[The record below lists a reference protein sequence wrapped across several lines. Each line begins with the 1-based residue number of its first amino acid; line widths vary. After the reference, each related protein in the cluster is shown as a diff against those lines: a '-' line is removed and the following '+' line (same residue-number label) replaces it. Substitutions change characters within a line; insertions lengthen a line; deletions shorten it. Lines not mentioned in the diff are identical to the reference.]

1 MDPLEP
7 GDRTTQGRVTPPAHG
22 PGARGGVPDDTP
34 CRAAARPIGQN
45 PGLTEAAP
53 PEEDGPRGR
62 GGPAPPEEDGP
73 RGRGGPGREGPGE
86 RAEVVPEKERSS
98 AGPRARGAAGG
109 SAPLP
114 ARGAAAGGSAPL
126 PARGAAAGGSA
137 PLPARGETAL
147 GTEATQ
153 TTGGGININT
163 MKNDGA
169 RAEAGPGAA
178 DGSSRAETNKLTHP
192 ETELPVKEDT
202 TTTAPH
208 KSRQPRLC
216 RGPCGDFICLGNSPG
231 PARALSSETCRRWPA
246 AEHQRPGLNMVRSV
260 AGVAVDE
267 RLQKVNIH
275 LLLPGLDTDPPNGN
289 TGRDSPQ
296 PDYSRKKKKKKR
308 KRRCISLLEKRD
320 LRGQLSTEAEEPS
333 ARGTGTDPRSSRS
346 HSGVRGGEEPI
357 SGSLP
362 SNPDGLAFSSAS
374 ISHRQCNALHCP
386 RAKTISHQ
394 AFCTHRLADDN
405 HAPTPAACAD
415 VATRL
420 QAEGPPLQTTST
432 GWTPTPGSLTLKSVC
447 ESSFL
452 SGDERGADHGGT
464 PQQPHEEN
472 PSLAARSC
480 ISSGAAKANPS
491 GNSVSHGGESNAST
505 MEAAQSDEES
515 TDSSNYEQNIADM
528 SDNAPQVL
536 DTNKRDKETIN
547 EAERR
552 EASEYPSEL
561 KGPIEGP
568 VGTTSETGGDVSDAP
583 DSKNKVFAMSSFWN
597 EMERLTINDILGLRM
612 ISVSPPPPSLSP
624 LPESEEADVNDT
636 ADSGYFTPQ
645 LDEATTRSTV
655 TDSEQA
661 TVNSAASRHDSLG
674 SLDVLWDGERLP
686 GMSGA
691 GINPEDTVLTS
702 DTNPRPQLSAGSEER
717 HGRPMLKNTS
727 VYNLHATNAEQFG
740 RMRNVPTLAA
750 VLPEESESERECLSD
765 VQRPRGDGGTD
776 STSSSLFSEGTPA
789 ESYRI
794 SLPAIL
800 KCLFGG
806 KQSNPKPP
814 DSEDTG
820 IDCGRTVP
828 ETYHQFFSEFD
839 CGSFFDPFDRT
850 EDRPTD
856 RPVPVL
862 SRSRSSSRY
871 LQYPEAFDHFLSSP
885 SSSSSS
891 SDGSSE
897 SEEDPGDG
905 WGPVRVVTRLSPR
918 TASEPPE
925 ASTDIYENFFTD
937 TDLPQSLFWSPTFSL
952 RNVRLSGPVSRTPQS
967 CGPLTPGDQG
977 SVRRRRR
984 VFSSIDALD
993 HRDRRVPEPE
1003 LDHCEE
1009 RVPEPELDP
1018 FEERVPEPELDPF
1031 EERVPEP
1038 ELDPCEER
1046 VPEPELDP
1054 FEERVPEPELD
1065 PCEERVPEPEL
1076 DPFEERVPEPELD
1089 HCEERVPEPELD
1101 HCEERVPEPE
1111 LDPFEERVPEPELD
1125 PFEERV
1131 PEPELDHC
1139 EERVPEP
1146 ELDHFEE
1153 RVPEPEL
1160 DPFEERVP
1168 EPELDPFEERV
1179 PEPELDPFE
1188 ERVPEPEL
1196 DHCEE
1201 RVPEPELDPFEERV
1215 PEPELDH
1222 CEERVHRQQDPFSFD
1237 DLQSAASHPPLSLV
1251 PLRQAV
1257 PCPTAPGGSLV
1268 PLRQAVPCPAALSLV
1283 PLRQAVPCPTA
1294 PGGSLVPLR
1303 QAVPCPAA
1311 LSLVPLRQAVPCPA
1325 APGGSLVPLRQAVP
1339 CPTAPGVSLV
1349 PLRHSDM
1356 CLVCIALASWVLK
1369 SADPHVGDAWKAV
1382 VLANVSALSAI
1393 GYLRRRTRERSRNQA
1408 AGGRPPLEGPSGE
1421 VHL

>member
-7 GDRTTQGRVTPPAHG
+7 GDRVTQGSVTQSGPPSPPPAHG

-34 CRAAARPIGQN
+34 CRAAARPIDQN

-53 PEEDGPRGR
+53 PVEDGPRSR
-62 GGPAPPEEDGP
+62 GGPPAHHDGGEHSLGGGAGVLSGREGDTHLEALHTFFERHGRLAGPEEP
-73 RGRGGPGREGPGE
+73 AGPGREGPEE

-98 AGPRARGAAGG
+98 AGPRARGAA
-109 SAPLP
+109 L
-114 ARGAAAGGSAPL
+114 
-126 PARGAAAGGSA
+126 GSA

-147 GTEATQ
+147 GTEITQ

-163 MKNDGA
+163 MKND
-169 RAEAGPGAA
+169 RAHSEAGPGAA
-178 DGSSRAETNKLTHP
+178 DGSSRAETNKLTNP
-192 ETELPVKEDT
+192 ETELPVKEDMM
-202 TTTAPH
+202 TTAPH

-216 RGPCGDFICLGNSPG
+216 RGPCDDFICLGNTPG
-231 PARALSSETCRRWPA
+231 SARALSSETCRRWPDA
-246 AEHQRPGLNMVRSV
+246 DHQRPSLNMETLCSV

-267 RLQKVNIH
+267 RLQKVNIN
-275 LLLPGLDTDPPNGN
+275 LLLPGLDTDSPNGN

-296 PDYSRKKKKKKR
+296 PDYSRKKKKR

-320 LRGQLSTEAEEPS
+320 LRGQLSTEAEVQS
-333 ARGTGTDPRSSRS
+333 ARRTGTDPRSSRS

-362 SNPDGLAFSSAS
+362 STDVTQTSCLIENPSDYSYPWTPLPDNKHGHLPGHPDGLAFSSAS
-374 ISHRQCNALHCP
+374 ISDRQCNALHCP

-405 HAPTPAACAD
+405 HAPPPADCAN
-415 VATRL
+415 VAAHL
-420 QAEGPPLQTTST
+420 QAEVPSLQTTST
-432 GWTPTPGSLTLKSVC
+432 GLTLTPGSLTLKSVC

-452 SGDERGADHGGT
+452 SGDERAADHGGT

-480 ISSGAAKANPS
+480 INSGAAKANPS
-491 GNSVSHGGESNAST
+491 SNSISHGGESNALT
-505 MEAAQSDEES
+505 MEAAQNDEERSHLAAETGFPGGDNLTECPREAQHTQWLEIDGRKTVPLSSSDLPRSTIVMIGPDAQVLTQDLKMGLCSVIVDNPVESHFILDFSKVSPDAENTSPDTQHVETIPEISLCSGNTSTVGIQSPVTHKVTVHFCPPSSFPSEEISSNSSISLEGLLNNRPMATDTSQLTQNHGGHCS

-528 SDNAPQVL
+528 SDNTPQVL
-536 DTNKRDKETIN
+536 DTNKRDKAIN
-547 EAERR
+547 EAERLD
-552 EASEYPSEL
+552 ASEYPSEL

-568 VGTTSETGGDVSDAP
+568 GTTSETGGDVSDAP

-612 ISVSPPPPSLSP
+612 ISVSPLPLSLSP
-624 LPESEEADVNDT
+624 LLQSEEADVNGN

-645 LDEATTRSTV
+645 LDEVTTRSTV

-674 SLDVLWDGERLP
+674 SLDVLWDGEPLP

-702 DTNPRPQLSAGSEER
+702 DSNPRPQLSAGSEER

-727 VYNLHATNAEQFG
+727 VYNLHAMNAEQFG

-750 VLPEESESERECLSD
+750 VLPEESELERECLSD
-765 VQRPRGDGGTD
+765 VPRPRGDGGTD

-820 IDCGRTVP
+820 IYCGNTVP
-828 ETYHQFFSEFD
+828 ETYDQFFSEFD

-885 SSSSSS
+885 SSS
-891 SDGSSE
+891 DGSSE

-905 WGPVRVVTRLSPR
+905 WGLVRVVTRLSPR
-918 TASEPPE
+918 TAEPPE

-937 TDLPQSLFWSPTFSL
+937 TDLPKNLFWSPTFSL
-952 RNVRLSGPVSRTPQS
+952 RNIRLSSPVSRTPQS
-967 CGPLTPGDQG
+967 SGPLTPGDQG
-977 SVRRRRR
+977 SVQRRRR

-993 HRDRRVPEPE
+993 HHDR
-1003 LDHCEE
+1003 L
-1009 RVPEPELDP
+1009 
-1018 FEERVPEPELDPF
+1018 
-1031 EERVPEP
+1031 
-1038 ELDPCEER
+1038 
-1046 VPEPELDP
+1046 
-1054 FEERVPEPELD
+1054 
-1065 PCEERVPEPEL
+1065 
-1076 DPFEERVPEPELD
+1076 
-1089 HCEERVPEPELD
+1089 
-1101 HCEERVPEPE
+1101 
-1111 LDPFEERVPEPELD
+1111 
-1125 PFEERV
+1125 
-1131 PEPELDHC
+1131 
-1139 EERVPEP
+1139 VPEP

-1153 RVPEPEL
+1153 RVY
-1160 DPFEERVP
+1160 
-1168 EPELDPFEERV
+1168 
-1179 PEPELDPFE
+1179 
-1188 ERVPEPEL
+1188 
-1196 DHCEE
+1196 
-1201 RVPEPELDPFEERV
+1201 
-1215 PEPELDH
+1215 
-1222 CEERVHRQQDPFSFD
+1222 RQLNPFSFD
-1237 DLQSAASHPPLSLV
+1237 DLQSAASHPPL
-1251 PLRQAV
+1251 
-1257 PCPTAPGGSLV
+1257 GG
-1268 PLRQAVPCPAALSLV
+1268 
-1283 PLRQAVPCPTA
+1283 
-1294 PGGSLVPLR
+1294 
-1303 QAVPCPAA
+1303 
-1311 LSLVPLRQAVPCPA
+1311 
-1325 APGGSLVPLRQAVP
+1325 
-1339 CPTAPGVSLV
+1339 SLV

-1356 CLVCIALASWVLK
+1356 CLVCIAFASWVLK

-1393 GYLRRRTRERSRNQA
+1393 GYLRKRTRERSRNHA
-1408 AGGRPPLEGPSGE
+1408 ALGRPPLEGPSDSSCTW
-1421 VHL
+1421 